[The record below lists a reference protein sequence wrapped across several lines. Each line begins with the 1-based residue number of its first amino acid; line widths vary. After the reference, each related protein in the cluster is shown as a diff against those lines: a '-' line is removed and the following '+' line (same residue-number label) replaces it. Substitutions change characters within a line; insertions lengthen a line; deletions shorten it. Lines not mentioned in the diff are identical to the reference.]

1 MWYIYSKTYY
11 AIVKGNKQIYIQIVS
26 TLIVHKKVLRKKKQ
40 FTKLNVIKII
50 YIKFLKLKHF
60 NF

>member
-26 TLIVHKKVLRKKKQ
+26 TLIVHKKVLRKKK
-40 FTKLNVIKII
+40 TIYKIKC
-50 YIKFLKLKHF
+50 
-60 NF
+60 N